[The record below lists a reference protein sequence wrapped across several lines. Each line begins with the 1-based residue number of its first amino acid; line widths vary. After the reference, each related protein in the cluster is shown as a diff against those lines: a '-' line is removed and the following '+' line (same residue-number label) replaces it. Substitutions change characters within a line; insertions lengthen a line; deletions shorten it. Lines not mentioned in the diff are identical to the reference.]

1 MDSATQ
7 FALGATLGTALLGRR
22 IGPVRAALAGG
33 ALGTL
38 PDLDV
43 LYPFDDPIDSFTLH
57 RGPTHSFFVQ
67 ALAAPVFGELLLR
80 LFRKPKNHEGLDGQ
94 RLKTYLAVY
103 LIFVTHAIIDAL
115 TVYGTRI
122 FWPVFPEPVGTGSI
136 FIIDPLYSLPLLV
149 VTLWA
154 VFKRRW
160 SAGLGRAATV
170 ALVFSTAYLGWGLG
184 AQQVVQARAATLL
197 AEAGIYPERLLGS
210 PTPFNTL
217 LWKVIAVEGRGNE
230 GRYINL
236 YVPLFG
242 GPDKITAYVHPRA
255 PEGLA
260 NSGCLEALA
269 GGTPETLEGGAAALA
284 KLAAF
289 SDGFYRIEESDG
301 EIRVA
306 DLRMGMTPNYVFRFA
321 IARETAE
328 GETANGEGGG
338 LTAIAPERRRSE
350 RSANGDLEW
359 LQANLT
365 GTPMVRPVEV
375 AALTDLS
382 GPVAVAEGE
391 SGVAGC

>member
-67 ALAAPVFGELLLR
+67 ALAAPIFGELLLR

-94 RLKTYLAVY
+94 RIRTYLAVY

-154 VFKRRW
+154 IFKRRW

-170 ALVFSTAYLGWGLG
+170 ALVFSTAYLGWGLA

-197 AEAGIYPERLLGS
+197 AEAGIYPERLLGN
-210 PTPFNTL
+210 PTPFNSL

-269 GGTPETLEGGAAALA
+269 GALPETSDDGASQGGATALA

-289 SDGFYRIEESDG
+289 SDGFYRIEERDG

-321 IARETAE
+321 IARETPE
-328 GETANGEGGG
+328 GLA
-338 LTAIAPERRRSE
+338 AIAPERRRSE

-391 SGVAGC
+391 NVTAGC